1 MGDSLGKLRH
11 ELEVAQRALAEAEE
25 RCARLHAENLAAME
39 EFEDTRKQIERVKQ
53 EWMAALDVVEDPI
66 FLHDKDFRILRC
78 NLAYQRYAGIPYA
91 QIIGRHYYEV
101 FPLTHAP
108 LRNCLQRL
116 EKTAVA
122 GQEEDVE
129 FGAHTFRSRAYT
141 VNDQQGG
148 YLYSVHILDDI
159 TERRKAAEAL
169 AANEKRFRE
178 LVETISD
185 WVWEVDEQGRYTYCS
200 PRVKDLLGY
209 EPAELIGKTPFDLM
223 AAGEAARVGDI
234 FGRHIAAREPLKC
247 LENTNLHKNG
257 QPVVLETSGTPVFDA
272 HGTFKGYRGIDR
284 DITERK
290 RLERELEYQ
299 AHTDVLTGLHNR
311 RHFFELAEQELTRSR
326 RYGKQLSLLMLDVD
340 QFKLLNDTYG
350 HHVGDTVLQ
359 KLSEICTR
367 TLREI
372 DIAGRIGGEEF
383 AILLPE
389 TMADHALEVAERLR
403 LAIAG
408 ATVQREQGDCPVQ
421 FTVSIGITSLV
432 ATDSQ
437 IDELLRRADAA
448 LYVAKQAG
456 RNRVS
461 AEEVA

>member
-1 MGDSLGKLRH
+1 MGDSLEELRH
-11 ELEVAQRALAEAEE
+11 ELEVAQRALAAAEE
-25 RCARLHAENLAAME
+25 RCARLNAENLAAVE
-39 EFEDTRKQIERVKQ
+39 EFEDARKQIERVKQ

-78 NLAYQRYAGIPYA
+78 NLAYQRYARIPYA
-91 QIIGRHYYEV
+91 QIIGRHYYDV
-101 FPLTHAP
+101 FPMTHAP
-108 LRNCLQRL
+108 LRNCLQKMERMA
-116 EKTAVA
+116 EA
-122 GQEEDVE
+122 GYEEDVE
-129 FGAHTFRSRAYT
+129 FDNHTFRSRAYT
-141 VNDQQGG
+141 VSDEQGG

-159 TERRKAAEAL
+159 TERSKAAEAL

-178 LVETISD
+178 LVESISD

-209 EPAELIGKTPFDLM
+209 EPVELIGKSPFDLM
-223 AAGEAARVGDI
+223 AAAEAERVGDI
-234 FGRHIAAREPLKC
+234 FGRHIAAREPLRC

-257 QPVVLETSGTPVFDA
+257 QLVVLETSGTPVFDA
-272 HGTFKGYRGIDR
+272 DGTFRGYRGIDR

-311 RHFFELAEQELTRSR
+311 RHFFELAEQELARSK
-326 RYGKQLSLLMLDVD
+326 RYGKRLSLLMLDVD
-340 QFKLLNDTYG
+340 QFKILNDTYG

-359 KLSEICTR
+359 KLSEICMH

-408 ATVQREQGDCPVQ
+408 ATVPQEHGDCPVR
-421 FTVSIGITSLV
+421 FTVSIGVTSLV

-437 IDELLRRADAA
+437 VDEMLRRADTA

-456 RNRVS
+456 RNRVRT
-461 AEEVA
+461 EEVA